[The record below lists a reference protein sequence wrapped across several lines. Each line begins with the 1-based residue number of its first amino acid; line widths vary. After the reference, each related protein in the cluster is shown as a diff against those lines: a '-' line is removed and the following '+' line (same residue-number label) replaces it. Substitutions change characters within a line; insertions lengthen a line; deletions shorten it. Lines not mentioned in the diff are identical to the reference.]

1 VEAPAVTR
9 HRRPFLAPLWLGLL
23 AALVVVFVG
32 LTLYRNAGT
41 TVVLL
46 VRTPEKDPATIADP
60 PLSAEGEER
69 AQRLARLFGDAPA
82 GVGLDAVYV
91 SDDRRAQQTAAPL
104 AERLHREPTV
114 FAGTEATRTAGRL
127 LQEHAGGAV
136 LVIAGGNSF
145 AQMLRRLG
153 GTEAAV
159 AAAEEPD
166 VVYLLSI
173 PSYGRARLLRLRL

>member
-1 VEAPAVTR
+1 MEAPAITR
-9 HRRPFLAPLWLGLL
+9 HRRPFLAPLWLSLL
-23 AALVVVFVG
+23 AVLVVALVG

-46 VRTPEKDPATIADP
+46 VRTPERDPGAIADP
-60 PLSAEGEER
+60 PLSAEEEER

-82 GVGLDAVYV
+82 GAGLDAVYV

-114 FAGTEATRTAGRL
+114 FAGAEAAGTAGRL

-145 AQMLRRLG
+145 AQMLRRLAG
-153 GTEAAV
+153 ADAPTT
-159 AAAEEPD
+159 AAEESD